1 MNSYKFQVFRILNS
15 INCKFKLLYIQWFE
29 STWCNICTVLKLWT
43 GTTKFYIYSALG
55 RCALF
60 KLIPCTRALKVT
72 VDVRGVF
79 LGNNI
84 VPCVLM
90 VNIYK
95 PIYHWRAY
103 ITGYTSVAS
112 YMRSF
117 RYESNRNRLF
127 YKTVSRN
134 FEIFILHRFKV
145 FFASLF
151 GLSLTERSKIAIIF

>member
-103 ITGYTSVAS
+103 LTGYTSVLKYVWFYWKKRN
-112 YMRSF
+112 YMLAF
-117 RYESNRNRLF
+117 LE
-127 YKTVSRN
+127 
-134 FEIFILHRFKV
+134 
-145 FFASLF
+145 
-151 GLSLTERSKIAIIF
+151 LTPMYLYI